1 MSPLPTAPMTGTW
14 RTWAI
19 ISEMFL
25 IHSDYWHSY
34 LMTAGC
40 RRCTRHRA
48 DTINLYYTN
57 KQWKSHHGD
66 KSTRVNL
73 LVIWSQ
79 FADGDGHPVSIVEL
93 RVDAD
98 PLSPRAAAEQHHLAD
113 TWRNCNCHPARTFST
128 DAEKNPKEI
137 SEYSSLSYQ
146 KQEAREG
153 KAFTGMCFSISE
165 ELADEYSSI
174 NTVQLKRRQRAAAK
188 DLWRGCVHKLLF
200 NNASSKVRLADI
212 AFQAENKLTLTF
224 LFIRLRV

>member
-1 MSPLPTAPMTGTW
+1 
-14 RTWAI
+14 
-19 ISEMFL
+19 
-25 IHSDYWHSY
+25 
-34 LMTAGC
+34 MTAGC

-188 DLWRGCVHKLLF
+188 DL
-200 NNASSKVRLADI
+200 
-212 AFQAENKLTLTF
+212 
-224 LFIRLRV
+224 